1 VYERSLL
8 RAFFCQSR
16 ALSSCVLIFLCVRF
30 FFGVGELGGF
40 FLFALETCLS
50 YFLALVTY
58 LEVVAVG
65 EVSGVYPTMMF

>member
-1 VYERSLL
+1 
-8 RAFFCQSR
+8 
-16 ALSSCVLIFLCVRF
+16 VLIFLCVRF

-65 EVSGVYPTMMF
+65 EVSGVYPTMKLCC